1 MQQVKLTL
9 PHLVL
14 ISFMYD
20 ALSHSFSVELTLL
33 SSRRAYA
40 VRSKMESAGAT
51 AHALQIIL
59 QMGFLAE
66 AV

>member
-9 PHLVL
+9 PRIVW
-14 ISFMYD
+14 IFFMYD
-20 ALSHSFSVELTLL
+20 APSHSFSVELTLL
-33 SSRRAYA
+33 SSRGAYA
-40 VRSKMESAGAT
+40 LKWSQLAPLRMRYK
-51 AHALQIIL
+51 IIL